1 MSKNINF
8 KNEIEYLR
16 NKTQNY
22 SILLEECKI
31 INDFVLVLAKKDCTQ
46 EEFETCMAIFYLK
59 KLNRNNRNMYSS
71 QIVENI
77 LAKSFTFH
85 EFDEVAVEMVKYMAN
100 K

>member
-46 EEFETCMAIFYLK
+46 EEIDNYDKESVYKAINTIKEAIGNGDLK
-59 KLNRNNRNMYSS
+59 DIDNKNFLKLW
-71 QIVENI
+71 VD
-77 LAKSFTFH
+77 SF
-85 EFDEVAVEMVKYMAN
+85 MVY
-100 K
+100 

>member
-31 INDFVLVLAKKDCTQ
+31 SVRDLLYKCPLIIRWGVYSVIIILILFGCTRVGDAGG
-46 EEFETCMAIFYLK
+46 F
-59 KLNRNNRNMYSS
+59 MY
-71 QIVENI
+71 
-77 LAKSFTFH
+77 
-85 EFDEVAVEMVKYMAN
+85 AN
-100 K
+100 F